1 MTIQE
6 AYIQFLNL
14 VNRNATNNRTSVDKP
29 RFVMLFNDIQ
39 NRYVVWNLEK
49 RNEDSI
55 RNVQALL
62 IKNTPLTLVENKD
75 NYSRFTLPE
84 NYFEF
89 ANLTAKAKTDCC
101 EADDMLLFEVKS
113 EDVEEKLVDTNHQP
127 SFEYRETF
135 YHLGDNSIVVYKKD
149 FTIEA
154 VKLTYYRYPVQ
165 VDIEGIVRPDQ
176 TTSGN
181 VDPEFDDKVVGII
194 LLAMAKEFAAIN
206 SETAEYQ
213 LNKDRLFTI

>member
-14 VNRNATNNRTSVDKP
+14 VNRNATNNRTSVDKT
-29 RFVMLFNDIQ
+29 RFIMLFNDIQ

-62 IKNTPLTLVENKD
+62 VKNTPLALIESKD

-89 ANLTAKAKTDCC
+89 ANLSAKAKTDCC
-101 EADDMLLFEVKS
+101 EADDMLLYEVKS

-176 TTSGN
+176 TISGN
-181 VDPEFDDKVVGII
+181 VDPEFDDKVLGII

-206 SETAEYQ
+206 SEAAEYQ
-213 LNKDRLFTI
+213 LSKDRLFTI

>member
-194 LLAMAKEFAAIN
+194 LLTMAKEFAAIN

>member
-1 MTIQE
+1 
-6 AYIQFLNL
+6 
-14 VNRNATNNRTSVDKP
+14 
-29 RFVMLFNDIQ
+29 MLFNDIQ

>member
-14 VNRNATNNRTSVDKP
+14 VNRNATNNRTSVDKT
-29 RFVMLFNDIQ
+29 RFIMLFNDIQ

-62 IKNTPLTLVENKD
+62 VKNTPLALIESKD
-75 NYSRFTLPE
+75 NYSIFTLPE

-89 ANLTAKAKTDCC
+89 ANLSAKAKTDCC
-101 EADDMLLFEVKS
+101 EADDMLLYEVKS

-176 TTSGN
+176 TISGN
-181 VDPEFDDKVVGII
+181 VDPEFDDKVLGII

-206 SETAEYQ
+206 SEAAEYQ
-213 LNKDRLFTI
+213 LSKDRLFTI

>member
-14 VNRNATNNRTSVDKP
+14 VNRNATNNRTSVDKN
-29 RFVMLFNDIQ
+29 RFIMLFNDIQ

-62 IKNTPLTLVENKD
+62 IKNTPLKLIETKD
-75 NYSRFTLPE
+75 NYSRFELPE

-101 EADDMLLFEVKS
+101 EADDMLLYEVKS
-113 EDVEEKLVDTNHQP
+113 EDVEEKLVDTNHEP
-127 SFEYRETF
+127 SFDYRETF
-135 YHLGDNSIVVYKKD
+135 YHLGDNSLVIYQKG
-149 FTIEA
+149 FTLENA
-154 VKLTYYRYPVQ
+154 KLTYYRYPVQ
-165 VDIEGIVRPDQ
+165 VDIEGRILQDQ
-176 TTSGN
+176 SLSS
-181 VDPEFDDKVVGII
+181 DIHPEFDNKVTGII

>member
-14 VNRNATNNRTSVDKP
+14 VNRNATNNRTSVDKT
-29 RFVMLFNDIQ
+29 RFIMLFNDIQ

-62 IKNTPLTLVENKD
+62 VKNTPLALIENKD

-89 ANLTAKAKTDCC
+89 ANLSAKAKTDCC
-101 EADDMLLFEVKS
+101 EADDMLLYEVKS

-176 TTSGN
+176 TISGN
-181 VDPEFDDKVVGII
+181 VDPEFDDKVLGII

-206 SETAEYQ
+206 SEAAEYQ
-213 LNKDRLFTI
+213 LSKDRLFTI

>member
-14 VNRNATNNRTSVDKP
+14 VNRNATNNRTSVDKT
-29 RFVMLFNDIQ
+29 RFIMLFNDIQ

-62 IKNTPLTLVENKD
+62 VKNTPLALIESKD

-84 NYFEF
+84 NHFEF
-89 ANLTAKAKTDCC
+89 ANLSAKAKTDCC
-101 EADDMLLFEVKS
+101 EADDMLLYEVKS

-176 TTSGN
+176 TISGN
-181 VDPEFDDKVVGII
+181 VDPEFDDKVLGII

-206 SETAEYQ
+206 SEAAEYQ
-213 LNKDRLFTI
+213 LSKDRLFTI

>member
-14 VNRNATNNRTSVDKP
+14 VNRNATNNRTSVDKT
-29 RFVMLFNDIQ
+29 RFIMLFNDIQ

-62 IKNTPLTLVENKD
+62 VKNTPLALIESKD

-89 ANLTAKAKTDCC
+89 ANLSAKAKTDCC
-101 EADDMLLFEVKS
+101 EADDMLLYEVKS
-113 EDVEEKLVDTNHQP
+113 EDVEEKLADTNHQP

-176 TTSGN
+176 TISGN
-181 VDPEFDDKVVGII
+181 VDPEFDDKVLGII

-206 SETAEYQ
+206 SEAAEYQ
-213 LNKDRLFTI
+213 LSKDRLFTI

>member
-14 VNRNATNNRTSVDKP
+14 VNRNATNNRTSVDKT
-29 RFVMLFNDIQ
+29 RFIMLFNDIQ

-62 IKNTPLTLVENKD
+62 VKNTPLALIESKD

-89 ANLTAKAKTDCC
+89 ANLSAKAKTDCC
-101 EADDMLLFEVKS
+101 EADDMLLYEVKS

-181 VDPEFDDKVVGII
+181 VDPEFDDKVLGII

-206 SETAEYQ
+206 SEAAEYQ
-213 LNKDRLFTI
+213 LSKDRLFTI

>member
-14 VNRNATNNRTSVDKP
+14 VNRNATNNRTSVDKT
-29 RFVMLFNDIQ
+29 RFIMLFNDIQ

-62 IKNTPLTLVENKD
+62 VKNTPLALIENKD

-89 ANLTAKAKTDCC
+89 ANLSAKAKTDCC
-101 EADDMLLFEVKS
+101 EADDMLLYEVKS

-176 TTSGN
+176 TISGN
-181 VDPEFDDKVVGII
+181 VDPEFDDKVLGII

-213 LNKDRLFTI
+213 LSKDRLFTI